1 MKKLFFFILIIL
13 AGFYLFASP
22 ALGQTATNTAVFSG
36 VLKSSCL
43 LTDGPDYRVEKLSIF
58 LKNENSPLTG
68 YADEMVEAAD
78 NYNLDW
84 RLVPAITGVESSFGK
99 RIPYNSYNA
108 YGWNNGD
115 FRFNS
120 WSESIWHVSK
130 TLKERYINR
139 GATTVFAISRIYAPP
154 SSTWAGKV
162 NYFMGKIENTP
173 NFVLDL

>member
-1 MKKLFFFILIIL
+1 M
-13 AGFYLFASP
+13 AGFYLFTSP
-22 ALGQTATNTAVFSG
+22 AQAQTATNTAGFSG

-43 LTDGPDYRVEKLSIF
+43 LSDGPDYRVEKLNNF
-58 LKNENSPLTG
+58 LEGQNSPLAD
-68 YADEMVEAAD
+68 YAEVMVEAAD
-78 NYNLDW
+78 AYSLDW

-99 RIPYNSYNA
+99 RMPYNSYNA

-130 TLKERYINR
+130 TLKERYVNR
-139 GATTVFAISRIYAPP
+139 GATTVWAISRIYAPP
-154 SSTWAGKV
+154 STTWAGKV
-162 NYFMGKIENTP
+162 NYFMGKIESTP